1 MEDESEMLIR
11 NAKNKW
17 EKSKIVQKMRA
28 ARYYVK
34 PNVMRRRELSSSLY
48 LQRRKSLEDV

>member
-1 MEDESEMLIR
+1 MDDESEMLIR

-48 LQRRKSLEDV
+48 LQRRRSLEDV